1 VGFLYAICLKIEGFA
16 TMKRLAWLSFWIL
29 GITWGSSFL
38 FIKLSVAELPTLQV
52 VFIRVFVAGVGL
64 MLYNL
69 VRGIRM
75 PFTRESIVPLLIL
88 GITNNAI
95 PFVLITWGE
104 HHIDSSVASILQSSA
119 SLFTLV
125 IAHFFFEDER
135 MTPQRIAGMVVGFIG
150 VMVLFGINFNQGSF
164 SWLVFLGQLS
174 VVGASLFYASSI
186 TFSRKVLSRTGSA
199 KIPSTMVAGVSMLSA
214 SLVIGIAMVLSPVFG
229 GDAPLWFS
237 QVSAQTTRSVLILA
251 FYNTLFAYGIFYF
264 IVASLGAARAS
275 MVTYVVPIVGLV
287 LGVVFNNE
295 PLTRNL
301 IFGSL
306 LIVSG
311 IGIVN
316 LPKRPTTPA

>member
-1 VGFLYAICLKIEGFA
+1 MLDQFYLVKNEGFVA
-16 TMKRLAWLSFWIL
+16 MKRLAWLFFWIL

-64 MLYNL
+64 MLYNV
-69 VRGIRM
+69 VRGIQM
-75 PFTRESIVPLLIL
+75 PLNWQSILPLVIL

-104 HHIDSSVASILQSSA
+104 QYIDSSVASILQASA

-135 MTPQRIAGMVVGFIG
+135 MSPQRVGGMVVGFIG
-150 VMVLFGINFNQGSF
+150 VMVIFGINFNGDGF
-164 SWLVFLGQLS
+164 RWLIFLGQLS

-199 KIPSTMVAGVSMLSA
+199 KIPPTMVAGVSMCSA
-214 SLVIGIAMVLSPVFG
+214 AVVIGIGMMLSPMFG
-229 GDAPLWFS
+229 GDAPVWFN

-264 IVASLGAARAS
+264 IVSSLGAARAS
-275 MVTYVVPIVGLV
+275 MVTYVVPIVGLL
-287 LGVVFNNE
+287 LGVAFNNE

-301 IFGSL
+301 IIGSL

-316 LPKRPTTPA
+316 LPRRSPRTA